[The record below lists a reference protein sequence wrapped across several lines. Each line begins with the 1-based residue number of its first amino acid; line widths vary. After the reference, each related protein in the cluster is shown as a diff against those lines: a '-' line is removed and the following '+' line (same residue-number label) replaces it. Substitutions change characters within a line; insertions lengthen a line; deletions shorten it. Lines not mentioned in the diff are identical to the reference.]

1 MAKAKYKRGKDGYFR
16 TKVWDGTYNPDG
28 SKHRKGLKS
37 DKSSKDLERIVE
49 KFRNEVE
56 SRKIIKKTDATF
68 LDYARGWEKVYKAQ
82 KSHNTKE
89 MYENI
94 IEKHFSVLGDTR
106 LQDAD
111 RIHLQ
116 IVLNNAEGKTRT
128 QQQITMTFKQILN
141 SAVADHLFPLNV
153 KEDIFQRIESVKYTA
168 QKKRPLTAS
177 ENKAVFKAD
186 FKEQDRIFVYI
197 IWGCGLR
204 REEALALTLFDIN
217 IKKRKLTINKA
228 HEFVDGKPRQK
239 EPKSE
244 NGYRTI
250 PIPQSILPTVV
261 KYIEQCRAK
270 GQTYLFVMRN
280 GLPVTKSSYDKMWA
294 RVRAA
299 MEKASGESAKDLTAH
314 IFRHNYCSNLCYQIP
329 TISIKK
335 IAQLMGD
342 TEKMVLDVYNHMI
355 LEKEDA
361 EKAVDAA
368 FNF

>member
-28 SKHRKGLKS
+28 SKHRQGLKS
-37 DKSSKDLERIVE
+37 DKSSRDLERKKEQFCAEVAA
-49 KFRNEVE
+49 RNVV
-56 SRKIIKKTDATF
+56 KKTDATF
-68 LDYARGWEKVYKAQ
+68 VDYAREWKRVYKAQ
-82 KSHNTKE
+82 KSDNTKA

-94 IEKHFSVLGDTR
+94 IEKHLIVLGDLR
-106 LQDAD
+106 LQDTD
-111 RIHLQ
+111 RIHYQ
-116 IVLNNAEGKTRT
+116 IAMNNAKGKKRT
-128 QQQITMTFKQILN
+128 QEQIEMTFKQVLK
-141 SAVADHLFPLNV
+141 SAVSDHLFPLNV
-153 KEDIFQRIESVKYTA
+153 KEEIFQSIESVKYTA
-168 QKKRPLTAS
+168 QKKRPLTAN

-186 FKEQDRIFVYI
+186 FKDQDRIFVYI

-204 REEALALTLFDIN
+204 REEALALTLFDVN
-217 IKKRKLTINKA
+217 IKKRRLTINKA
-228 HEFVDGKPRQK
+228 HAFVKGKPILK
-239 EPKSE
+239 DPKSE

-250 PIPQSILPTVV
+250 PIPQSIFPAVV
-261 KYIEQCRAK
+261 SYIEQCRAN
-270 GQTYLFVMRN
+270 GQTYLFVMRD

-361 EKAVDAA
+361 EKAIDAA

>member
-1 MAKAKYKRGKDGYFR
+1 MAKAKYKRGKDNYFR

-28 SKHRKGLKS
+28 SKHRQGIKS
-37 DKSSKDLERIVE
+37 DKSSRDLERIKEQFCAKVAA
-49 KFRNEVE
+49 RDVV
-56 SRKIIKKTDATF
+56 KKTDTTF
-68 LDYARGWEKVYKAQ
+68 VDYAREWKRVYKAQ
-82 KSHNTKE
+82 KSDNTKA

-94 IEKHFSVLGDTR
+94 IEKHLIVLGDLR
-106 LQDAD
+106 LQDTD
-111 RIHLQ
+111 RIHYQ
-116 IVLNNAEGKTRT
+116 IAMNNAKGKKRT
-128 QQQITMTFKQILN
+128 QEQIEMTFKQVLK
-141 SAVADHLFPLNV
+141 SAVSDHLFPLNV
-153 KEDIFQRIESVKYTA
+153 KEEIFQSIESVKYTA
-168 QKKRPLTAS
+168 QKKRPLTAN

-186 FKEQDRIFVYI
+186 FKDQDRMFVYI

-204 REEALALTLFDIN
+204 REEALALTLSDVN
-217 IKKRKLTINKA
+217 IQKRRLTINKA
-228 HEFVDGKPRQK
+228 HAFVKGKPILK
-239 EPKSE
+239 DPKSE

-250 PIPQSILPTVV
+250 PIPQSIFPAVV
-261 KYIEQCRAK
+261 SYIEQCRAN
-270 GQTYLFVMRN
+270 GQTYLFVMRD

-361 EKAVDAA
+361 EKAIDAA